1 MTKKRVTP
9 SERVL
14 GVMAQHVA
22 YEVNGGVAGYL
33 RSVEDAD
40 NLAGEAALLH
50 LRQLIEFLVGRG
62 GPGEVLRNDRD
73 VWPSDWSL
81 AWQVDDASTAYL
93 RRYLLDIDRYL
104 SHFSIDRA
112 EPAPPV
118 PPPGALPYTTG
129 AVLRRVLGLVAQF
142 LQEAGPGRG
151 GMDVI
156 GQELGR
162 AETALDEE

>member
-14 GVMAQHVA
+14 RVMAQHVA

-33 RSVEDAD
+33 RWAEHAD

-62 GPGEVLRNDRD
+62 GPGEVRRNDRD

-81 AWQVDDASTAYL
+81 AWQVDDAPARFAKL
-93 RRYLLDIDRYL
+93 RALIT
-104 SHFSIDRA
+104 
-112 EPAPPV
+112 V
-118 PPPGALPYTTG
+118 WGAKTRSRSLGWLVGVEATRSVSLFMVEVGVRG
-129 AVLRRVLGLVAQF
+129 AVVVRVSGVA
-142 LQEAGPGRG
+142 AGARVVGAARQ
-151 GMDVI
+151 D
-156 GQELGR
+156 
-162 AETALDEE
+162 